1 VEIIHIDVYGPLCVA
16 VSGGLIFLHKIPPMI
31 WVGICVYLFKEK
43 GVWYFEL
50 VQSIVGM
57 KRKIIVTRKSSIYD
71 WIIKNKIWVTSLAMH
86 LRSCRIVPQLMLPEN
101 AIGVWSIRETEL
113 NLIGYGKINKMPL
126 YFCSLYISDYRF
138 YTEKSAI
145 MIRWNRHHMSY
156 GLGSDL
162 NVFS

>member
-1 VEIIHIDVYGPLCVA
+1 MHIDVYGPLCVA

-31 WVGICVYLFKEK
+31 WVDIWVYLFKEK

-71 WIIKNKIWVTSLAMH
+71 WIIKNKVWVTSLAIH
-86 LRSCRIVPQLMLPEN
+86 LRSCRIVPQLMFPEN
-101 AIGVWSIRETEL
+101 ATGVWCIRETEM

-126 YFCSLYISDYRF
+126 YFVICTLVTTAFTLNRAPSWSVETDTIWVMAWVVTWMSIS
-138 YTEKSAI
+138 
-145 MIRWNRHHMSY
+145 
-156 GLGSDL
+156 
-162 NVFS
+162 